1 MEKNKITIVVNK
13 IFQKYDVDISRSGK
27 WGNPF
32 VIGKDGTR
40 EEVIK
45 KYEEYIRN
53 KPELL
58 NRLNE
63 LKNKRLGCYCS
74 PRYKCHGDVLV
85 KLLKEKCELDNA
97 D

>member
-32 VIGKDGTR
+32 IIGKDGTR

-45 KYEEYIRN
+45 KYEEYIIN

-58 NRLNE
+58 KNLHE
-63 LKNKRLGCYCS
+63 LRGKRLGCFCK
-74 PRYKCHGDVLV
+74 PRYSCHGDVLV
-85 KLLKEKCELDNA
+85 KLIKELYNGD
-97 D
+97 